1 MQVSSPWFCLGVIQI
16 GTFYGFTGEGAT
28 PSPTSRPLQLKAILL
43 PHSPWGR
50 KSCPPWS
57 KQFSQDE
64 PRSPDTSSPGCPHV
78 HQGVWHVISYLDTTR
93 RTVGQEPGSLFWV
106 GVRARF
112 RNGLGE
118 QSVWGFCPCDW
129 EAPCGRCAPCRCPCP
144 CGRDI
149 FSVWPMPMLS
159 LEPPCFGNS
168 RALVTAQARLFL

>member
-129 EAPCGRCAPCRCPCP
+129 EYLSILNNRFFITHFLKNLLCCNVAG
-144 CGRDI
+144 
-149 FSVWPMPMLS
+149 FSQNFS
-159 LEPPCFGNS
+159 LNCHLLL
-168 RALVTAQARLFL
+168 RIDK